1 MFHKKPKFLS
11 KQGRLNSE
19 EFFGDKNILMQNND
33 SKIDEVKEELDDIK
47 DELSNGNRKDAIK
60 QFDKAISPESERG
73 KKIESFLGEDEIEKI
88 KKETEKLLK
97 LEGNL
102 EVAQQEN
109 SQYIGRNSDGL
120 AQTISNMAENE
131 VSIKPIDTSGNIND
145 ISQELN
151 ENLQA
156 ELENKANLK
165 NNSVTTVPQNNR

>member
-97 LEGNL
+97 LEGNR

-109 SQYIGRNSDGL
+109 SQYI
-120 AQTISNMAENE
+120 
-131 VSIKPIDTSGNIND
+131 
-145 ISQELN
+145 
-151 ENLQA
+151 
-156 ELENKANLK
+156 
-165 NNSVTTVPQNNR
+165 